1 MSLAFETTV
10 VGRSVLL
17 TLTAD
22 VLSVIA
28 WYFLEAALLHFL
40 LRH

>member
-17 TLTAD
+17 TLKAD
-22 VLSVIA
+22 VLSVID
-28 WYFLEAALLHFL
+28 WYFS
-40 LRH
+40 